1 MKDKS
6 RKTQVINLIRFV
18 IFFQWAWNLDWGE
31 GFALLAVLFAFYYG
45 KKWIDNKFGSINQKQ
60 AKQLKRIIREAI
72 DESELIDKIK

>member
-1 MKDKS
+1 MY
-6 RKTQVINLIRFV
+6 IIGGLIMWE
-18 IFFQWAWNLDWGE
+18 FFQWAWNLDWGE

-72 DESELIDKIK
+72 DESELLYNIK